1 MQLAPCC
8 LHAIGYNRPQESVK
22 SQAGEIMQ
30 KHTWRYLAVLAAVS
44 AAAGCARQQ
53 ASAPPP
59 LKIRNMS
66 KANVVAAAEDVLTR
80 MHFAIEKADA
90 DAGYVKTRPLRGGQW
105 FEFWRSDNASA
116 YQGAQ
121 ANVQSLQR
129 TAEVNVSEIPGGVR
143 VDCAVSVRRLSLPEN
158 DQVTMSRAAAMF
170 TTSTGS
176 LQRLEV
182 NPDQAAG
189 MEWIDLGP
197 DGALAARILERI
209 QKRIGSEG

>member
-1 MQLAPCC
+1 
-8 LHAIGYNRPQESVK
+8 
-22 SQAGEIMQ
+22 MQ

-44 AAAGCARQQ
+44 AVVGCGRQAVTPQ
-53 ASAPPP
+53 P
-59 LKIRNMS
+59 LTFANLN
-66 KANVVAAAEDVLTR
+66 KALVMAAAEDVLTR

-90 DAGYVKTRPLRGGQW
+90 DAGCVKTRPLRGGQW

-129 TAEVNVSEIPGGVR
+129 TAEVNVAEVPGGVR
-143 VDCAVSVRRLSLPEN
+143 VDCTVSVRRLSLPEN
-158 DQVTMSRAAAMF
+158 DRVTMSRAASMF
-170 TTSTGS
+170 TASTSS
-176 LQRLEV
+176 LQTLEV
-182 NPDQAAG
+182 NSEQAAG
-189 MEWIDLGP
+189 MEWTDLGP